1 MRKAYRIISIEA
13 ADIYRQEQENGGSV
27 GYKMPE
33 SKSDTYFKLF
43 KIYLDDLTEM
53 RVNGEITKQEFSSMK
68 NKINGEVLMAEKE
81 VEEAKTLLL
90 EEDKMANP
98 LIDKA
103 DFKDM
108 IMEKLDFSTP
118 IKQSNLLEA
127 IVKKIVPNTTLDFT
141 WYLNLFPRQEGDEDR
156 DYREIKTFII
166 GYKTAKEF
174 RKTRHTLLR
183 ENQWQDLMVRIMA

>member
-13 ADIYRQEQENGGSV
+13 ADIYLQEQENGGSV

-33 SKSDTYFKLF
+33 SKSDAYFKLF
-43 KIYLDDLTEM
+43 KIYLDNSLDLVELEKAYA
-53 RVNGEITKQEFSSMK
+53 RICRKKFSFQDK
-68 NKINGEVLMAEKE
+68 KE
-81 VEEAKTLLL
+81 NEYK
-90 EEDKMANP
+90 
-98 LIDKA
+98 
-103 DFKDM
+103 
-108 IMEKLDFSTP
+108 
-118 IKQSNLLEA
+118 
-127 IVKKIVPNTTLDFT
+127 
-141 WYLNLFPRQEGDEDR
+141 